1 MFLKVFYVNRIHECL
16 PDCFREIVC
25 LIETS
30 VRQGLRRMSPKYQKS
45 KLFWISLSFWLV
57 TISPPDSTFHWFSLI
72 EDCCRLVA
80 CLHTISVLSA
90 HCSQVPPVSS
100 LCILST
106 VCFGVRTAWP
116 QTAGCQ
122 RGLVCVCGLSLTWDW
137 GNRPGLGTQAASRQY
152 QAVTN

>member
-1 MFLKVFYVNRIHECL
+1 MFYKVFYVKRIHECL

-30 VRQGLRRMSPKYQKS
+30 VRQELRRMSPKYRKA

-57 TISPPDSTFHWFSLI
+57 TISPPDSTSHWFFLI

-80 CLHTISVLSA
+80 CLHTFSVLTA
-90 HCSQVPPVSS
+90 HSSQVPPVSS

-106 VCFGVRTAWP
+106 VCFGVRTARP
-116 QTAGCQ
+116 LTAGC
-122 RGLVCVCGLSLTWDW
+122 GLSALSDLRPETGETGLDW
-137 GNRPGLGTQAASRQY
+137 GLRQPAGSQAA
-152 QAVTN
+152 TN